1 MTLEHISYSQYSAY
15 TRCPR
20 AWYLDKIRQGEP
32 KMTWFLPIGTA
43 VHQMIEDHIEWG
55 RDTFYSSPSCPVSAP
70 PSAEDYFYKLVSEQM
85 EIEPDLSKW
94 LAGGPKE
101 APVTEEKA
109 LQQVK
114 DCFEKALEFL
124 DEIDVWE
131 VEYDASGN
139 LPGLEVPVKAFVD
152 IVGEHKKHGPG
163 VWDPK
168 TGKQKPKDNFQLY
181 TYAAL
186 LRGSKNPDLVRA
198 SKGKAA
204 FLMLNPL
211 SAKARPVSLA
221 DVDPAEVGAKYQK
234 VYERMRGKLYPT
246 NHGYDCRF
254 CFQASNCKL
263 ESGLNARTMYYDKA
277 EGDGF
282 PF

>member
-1 MTLEHISYSQYSAY
+1 MLEHISYSQYNAY
-15 TRCPR
+15 TRCAR
-20 AWYLDKIRQGEP
+20 SWYLDKIRQGEP

-43 VHQMIEDHIEWG
+43 VHQMIEDYVTCTGSRVGAEAYFFPAIEAQL
-55 RDTFYSSPSCPVSAP
+55 R
-70 PSAEDYFYKLVSEQM
+70 
-85 EIEPDLSKW
+85 IEPDLSKW
-94 LAGGPKE
+94 LAGGPK
-101 APVTEEKA
+101 ADPVTEDKA
-109 LQQVK
+109 LRQVK
-114 DCFEKALEFL
+114 DCFDKALEFL

-139 LPGLEVPVKAFVD
+139 LPGLEVPVKAYID
-152 IVGEHKKHGPG
+152 IIGEHKKHGP
-163 VWDPK
+163 VILDWK
-168 TGKQKPKDNFQLY
+168 TGKQKPKDSFQLE
-181 TYAAL
+181 TYGAL
-186 LRGSKNPDLVRA
+186 LKMQEWKRLANPVGSEPATPITFTGLWA
-198 SKGKAA
+198 
-204 FLMLNPL
+204 MLNPL

-234 VYERMRGKLYPT
+234 VYERMRDKLYPT

-277 EGDGF
+277 EEMGY